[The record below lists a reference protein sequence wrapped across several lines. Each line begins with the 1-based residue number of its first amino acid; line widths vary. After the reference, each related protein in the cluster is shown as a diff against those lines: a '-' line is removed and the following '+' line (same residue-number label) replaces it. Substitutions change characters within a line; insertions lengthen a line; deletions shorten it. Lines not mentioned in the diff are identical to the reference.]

1 MITIVDKYIIKKY
14 LGTFSFML
22 ILLSIIVLVI
32 DVQQKIPRIENAT
45 AIDAKLNLSYF
56 LIHFYPFWIVNL
68 IMTFLSILVFISVIY
83 FTSRMANNTEIVA
96 IISSGASF
104 HRFAKPYLLTSLFI
118 AVMSLGINH
127 FVLPWANIQKNQLEA
142 YTYNSANKE
151 KVLGTAPVSAQLSRM
166 EYIFIN
172 SWNKREQRG
181 SGFVFQKYDKNRKML
196 YELKSSDV
204 YWDKVKKQFVLN
216 NYVEKSIN
224 KDDSEKLGNGPELR
238 KSYGHSPEEL
248 FPNELLGQNKTT
260 PELIKFIKREKEKGN
275 SNLNTHL
282 NELHQRTS
290 MPISII
296 ILTFLALSL
305 SSQKKR
311 GGLGINLAIGIS
323 LAFVFVFSFEALKV
337 VSENKS
343 MSPALAMWFP
353 NIIFFPVALY
363 LYLKRANQ

>member
-1 MITIVDKYIIKKY
+1 MLKIVDGYILKKY
-14 LGTFSFML
+14 LGTFGFML
-22 ILLSIIVLVI
+22 ILLSVVVLVI
-32 DVQQKIPRIENAT
+32 DVQQKIPRIERAT
-45 AIDAKLNLSYF
+45 EIDPKLDVTYF
-56 LIHFYPFWIVNL
+56 LIHFYPYWIVNL
-68 IMTFLSILVFISVIY
+68 VVTFLSILVFISVIY

-104 HRFAKPYLLTSLFI
+104 HRFARPYLVTSLLI
-118 AVMSLGINH
+118 AGISLIVNH
-127 FVLPWANIQKNQLEA
+127 FVLPWANIKKNQLEA
-142 YTYNSANKE
+142 YTYNTANKE
-151 KVLGTAPVSAQLSRM
+151 KILGTAPVSAQLSKT

-172 SWNKREQRG
+172 SWNKSDKRG
-181 SGFVFQKYDKNRKML
+181 YGFAYQKFDKNKKL
-196 YELKSSDV
+196 IYELKANDV
-204 YWDKVKKQFVLN
+204 VWQQDKNNFVLN
-216 NYVEKSIN
+216 NFQEKKVLKN
-224 KDDSEKLGNGPELR
+224 DSEKLNQGFEIKKNFGQN
-238 KSYGHSPEEL
+238 PEEL

-260 PELIKFIKREKEKGN
+260 PELLKFVEREREKGN
-275 SNLNTHL
+275 SNLNSHL

-290 MPISII
+290 MPVAII

-353 NIIFFPVALY
+353 NLVFLPITLY

>member
-1 MITIVDKYIIKKY
+1 MLKIIDRYIIRKY

-32 DVQQKIPRIENAT
+32 DVQQKIPRIENAKL
-45 AIDAKLNLSYF
+45 IDPKLDLTYF

-68 IMTFLSILVFISVIY
+68 VMTFLSILVFISVIY

-118 AVMSLGINH
+118 AVLSLGINH
-127 FVLPWANIQKNQLEA
+127 FILPWANIQKNQLEA
-142 YTYNSANKE
+142 YTYNAANKE
-151 KVLGTAPVSAQLSRM
+151 KVLGTAPVSAQLSRT

-172 SWNKREQRG
+172 SWNKREKRG
-181 SGFVFQKYDKNRKML
+181 SGFVFQKFDKNRKMT
-196 YELKSSDV
+196 YELKASDV
-204 YWDKVKKQFVLN
+204 YWDKDKKQFVLN
-216 NYVEKSIN
+216 NYLEKTIN
-224 KDDSEKLGNGPELR
+224 KNNTEKLGNGVELR
-238 KSYGHSPEEL
+238 KDYGPGPEEL

-260 PELIKFIKREKEKGN
+260 PELIKFIQRETEKGN
-275 SNLNTHL
+275 SNLNAHL
-282 NELHQRTS
+282 NELYQRTS
-290 MPISII
+290 MPVSIV

-353 NIIFFPVALY
+353 NIVFLPIALY